1 MKQLRLLKYLRPHP
15 RDLIVIVSTM
25 VLMIALEVLQPW
37 PIKIMVDHVLGRQ
50 PVPESLQEILNAL
63 PGPSGVQGLL
73 LWVCIGTV
81 LMFAAS
87 TLMAMVHTRA
97 AVRLGQRT
105 VYELGAEL
113 FLHLQRLSLR
123 FHTGRSVGDLIARV
137 MRDSYCMHSLVL
149 EALLPVLHSV
159 AMLVAMF
166 IIMWQLDSTLTLVSL
181 GVVPFL
187 ILSIKIFASPMEA
200 RSREHRDLEGTM
212 TSLVHQ
218 TLTAIPAVQAFTRE
232 ELEHARFQTT
242 ATQAL
247 AAYQRS
253 IATDMWFKL
262 FVGFITAMGTA
273 GVMWL
278 GAQHTLQGRMTV
290 GSILIF
296 ISYLAA
302 LYGPLNS
309 LSYTASAFQSAMA
322 SADRVLEVLNDPV
335 DIRDAPDAR
344 PIRLRGHV
352 CYEDVTVGYE
362 SDRPVLTKVSFEAR
376 PGEVVAIVGSS
387 GAGKTTLVSMLLRFL
402 DPWSGRVLVDGH
414 DLRQLQLCSLRQ
426 QVAIVLQE
434 SFILPLPI
442 AQNIAYGNANATRE
456 EVIAAAEAAN
466 ADEFIRHLPDGYDT
480 MLGERGCTLSGGEKQ
495 RLSIARAFLKHA
507 PILILDEPTS
517 ALDAHMEGLLVN
529 TLERLMKGCTT
540 FIIAHRLSTI
550 RKADRILVLDHGTL
564 AEQGQHAEL
573 IANDGLYARLYRQ
586 QLNFAQHQPLL
597 RTAK

>member
-1 MKQLRLLKYLRPHP
+1 
-15 RDLIVIVSTM
+15 
-25 VLMIALEVLQPW
+25 
-37 PIKIMVDHVLGRQ
+37 
-50 PVPESLQEILNAL
+50 
-63 PGPSGVQGLL
+63 
-73 LWVCIGTV
+73 
-81 LMFAAS
+81 
-87 TLMAMVHTRA
+87 
-97 AVRLGQRT
+97 
-105 VYELGAEL
+105 
-113 FLHLQRLSLR
+113 
-123 FHTGRSVGDLIARV
+123 
-137 MRDSYCMHSLVL
+137 
-149 EALLPVLHSV
+149 
-159 AMLVAMF
+159 
-166 IIMWQLDSTLTLVSL
+166 
-181 GVVPFL
+181 
-187 ILSIKIFASPMEA
+187 
-200 RSREHRDLEGTM
+200 M

-232 ELEHARFQTT
+232 ELEHARFQSA
-242 ATQAL
+242 ATRAL

-262 FVGFITAMGTA
+262 FVGFITAVGTA
-273 GVMWL
+273 AVMWL

-309 LSYTASAFQSAMA
+309 LSYTASTFQSAMA
-322 SADRVLEVLNDPV
+322 SADRVLEVLNDPL
-335 DIRDAPDAR
+335 DIRDAPEAR
-344 PIRLRGHV
+344 PLRLQGHI

-362 SDRPVLTKVSFEAR
+362 SDRPVLTKVSFEAG

-387 GAGKTTLVSMLLRFL
+387 GAGKSTLVSMLLRFL

-414 DLRQLQLCSLRQ
+414 DLRQVQLRSLRQ

-434 SFILPLPI
+434 SFILPLSI

-466 ADEFIRHLPDGYDT
+466 ADEFIRCLPDGYDT

-517 ALDAHMEGLLVN
+517 ALDAHMEGLLVS

-564 AEQGQHAEL
+564 AEQGRHAEL

-586 QLNFAQHQPLL
+586 QLNFAQHQPLF

>member
-1 MKQLRLLKYLRPHP
+1 MKQLRLLGYLRPYP
-15 RDLIVIVSTM
+15 RDLIVIVSTL

-37 PIKIMVDHVLGRQ
+37 PMKIMVDQVLGQQ
-50 PVPESLQEILNAL
+50 PVPNSLREVLNAS

-73 LWVCIGTV
+73 LWVCTGTV
-81 LMFAAS
+81 LLFAAS

-97 AVRLGQRT
+97 SVRLGQRT
-105 VYELGAEL
+105 VYALGAEL

-123 FHTGRSVGDLIARV
+123 FHTARSVGDLIARV
-137 MRDSYCMHSLVL
+137 MRDSYCMHALVL
-149 EALLPVLHSV
+149 GALLPVLHSV
-159 AMLVAMF
+159 AMLLAMF
-166 IIMWQLDSTLTLVSL
+166 VIMWQLDSTLTLVSL

-187 ILSIKIFASPMEA
+187 LLSIKIFARPMEA

-212 TSLVHQ
+212 TSLVQQ
-218 TLTAIPAVQAFTRE
+218 TLTAMPAVQAFTRE
-232 ELEHARFQTT
+232 ELEHARFQNT
-242 ATQAL
+242 ASQAL
-247 AAYQRS
+247 TAYQRS

-262 FVGFITAMGTA
+262 FVGFITALGTA
-273 GVMWL
+273 AVMWL
-278 GAQHTLQGRMTV
+278 GAQHTLQGKMTV

-302 LYGPLNS
+302 LYGPLNA
-309 LSYTASAFQSAMA
+309 LSYTASTFQSAMA
-322 SADRVLEVLNDPV
+322 SADRVLEVLNDPL

-344 PIRLRGHV
+344 PVRLQGHIS
-352 CYEDVTVGYE
+352 YEDVTVGYE
-362 SDRPVLTKVSFEAR
+362 SDRPVLAKVSFEVR
-376 PGEVVAIVGSS
+376 RGEVVAIVGSS
-387 GAGKTTLVSMLLRFL
+387 GAGKSTLVSMLLRFL

-414 DLRQLQLCSLRQ
+414 DLRQVQLRSLRQ

-442 AQNIAYGNANATRE
+442 AQNIAYGKANATRE

-466 ADEFIRHLPDGYDT
+466 ADEFIRHLPNGYDT
-480 MLGERGCTLSGGEKQ
+480 MVGERGCTLSGGEKQ

-517 ALDAHMEGLLVN
+517 ALDAHMEGLLVS

-573 IANDGLYARLYRQ
+573 MANDGLYARLYRE
-586 QLNFAQHQPLL
+586 QLNFAQHQPIL

>member
-37 PIKIMVDHVLGRQ
+37 PIKIMVDQVLGQQ

-105 VYELGAEL
+105 VYALGAEL

-123 FHTGRSVGDLIARV
+123 FHAARSVGDLIARV

-262 FVGFITAMGTA
+262 FVGFITAMIVLSAVVAMVPGIPVIGLLV
-273 GVMWL
+273 GVQVVNGVLLPVNLFFIWRLSRNEELMGEHRNR
-278 GAQHTLQGRMTV
+278 GALD
-290 GSILIF
+290 L
-296 ISYLAA
+296 LAA
-302 LYGPLNS
+302 
-309 LSYTASAFQSAMA
+309 
-322 SADRVLEVLNDPV
+322 
-335 DIRDAPDAR
+335 
-344 PIRLRGHV
+344 
-352 CYEDVTVGYE
+352 VTVA
-362 SDRPVLTKVSFEAR
+362 VT
-376 PGEVVAIVGSS
+376 SS
-387 GAGKTTLVSMLLRFL
+387 
-402 DPWSGRVLVDGH
+402 
-414 DLRQLQLCSLRQ
+414 
-426 QVAIVLQE
+426 
-434 SFILPLPI
+434 
-442 AQNIAYGNANATRE
+442 
-456 EVIAAAEAAN
+456 
-466 ADEFIRHLPDGYDT
+466 
-480 MLGERGCTLSGGEKQ
+480 
-495 RLSIARAFLKHA
+495 LSIALVVVT
-507 PILILDEPTS
+507 IL
-517 ALDAHMEGLLVN
+517 GL
-529 TLERLMKGCTT
+529 
-540 FIIAHRLSTI
+540 
-550 RKADRILVLDHGTL
+550 
-564 AEQGQHAEL
+564 
-573 IANDGLYARLYRQ
+573 
-586 QLNFAQHQPLL
+586 
-597 RTAK
+597 